1 MTRFGR
7 LEFDD
12 RKMPKIPRQS
22 DGPDVMGEP
31 IRDEHYFFSQALF
44 YWFAGDFELALRNY
58 SRSVECSATFLGG
71 WLGQIQML
79 TELGEYPES
88 LLWADKALKLF
99 PDHAELLAAKA
110 VAAAYDARMEQAF
123 AYSDRSLERDNVT
136 SYVWLARAQVLLK
149 KKSTIAKTCIGNAVS
164 MAGPNI
170 AYVRLH
176 AGRSLS
182 RAGDYWAALEH
193 LQEAVRLAPKSAL
206 AWFELGICQSR
217 LGRSEAKATLEQC
230 LNIHPDWK
238 EAKAELRKCRGRGFL
253 SRIFGR

>member
-1 MTRFGR
+1 MTRFGQ
-7 LEFDD
+7 LEFDNQ
-12 RKMPKIPRQS
+12 KKPRGQVQS
-22 DGPDVMGEP
+22 QQPSSTGEP
-31 IRDEHYFFSQALF
+31 IRDAQYFSSQALL
-44 YWFAGDFELALRNY
+44 YWFAGDFELAMRNY
-58 SRSVECSATFLGG
+58 SRCVECSTTFLGG

-79 TELGEYPES
+79 TELGEYPEAM
-88 LLWADKALKLF
+88 LWADKALKLF

-149 KKSTIAKTCIGNAVS
+149 KKSTIAQTCIGNAVS

-170 AYVRLH
+170 AYIRLQ

-182 RAGDYWAALEH
+182 RTGDYWAALEH

-206 AWFELGICQSR
+206 AWFELGVCQSR
-217 LGRSEAKATLEQC
+217 LGRNAAKATLAQC
-230 LNIHPDWK
+230 LNIHPDWA
-238 EAKAELRKCRGRGFL
+238 EAKTELNKCPGGGFFR
-253 SRIFGR
+253 RIFGR